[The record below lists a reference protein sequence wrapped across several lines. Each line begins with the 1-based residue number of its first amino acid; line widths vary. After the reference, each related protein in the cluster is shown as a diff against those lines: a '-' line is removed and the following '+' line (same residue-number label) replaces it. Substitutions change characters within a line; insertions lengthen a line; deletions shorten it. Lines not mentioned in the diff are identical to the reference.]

1 MQLEDLKGT
10 LEMPFATVNVV
21 AMRLRLLHKV
31 ATTCPQYLGVG
42 CLPDGNCDVVTEI
55 N

>member
-31 ATTCPQYLGVG
+31 ATTCPQYLELVS
-42 CLPDGNCDVVTEI
+42 CQVEIVTLPRK
-55 N
+55 